1 MVTEK
6 GGYDVQGANTF
17 GDGGTTNYTSFAA
30 DGTVEVHGTA
40 TYKADSGNA
49 GITQSESDV
58 TDFDIVIE
66 DGLIT
71 SFTKNS

>member
-1 MVTEK
+1 M
-6 GGYDVQGANTF
+6 TF
-17 GDGGTTNYTSFAA
+17 GDGGTTNYLSIAA

-49 GITQSESDV
+49 GITQTETAVD
-58 TDFDIVIE
+58 TFDITVE
-66 DGLIT
+66 DGLVT